1 MKIVLDTNVLISGF
15 FPKKS
20 PPTIIL
26 DMIIEGIITI
36 CYTNEIF
43 IEYQEVLNRK
53 KFAFIDKHR
62 REIVLNYIKNAGYLV
77 SGIPTNIILPDRDDE
92 KFIEAA
98 FAGQAQYIVTGNQ
111 KHFPEK
117 HYNSIK
123 AILPADFLKEIQKK
137 GYGRLS

>member
-53 KFAFIDKHR
+53 KFVFIDKHR
-62 REIVLNYIKNAGYLV
+62 REIVLNYIKNVGYLV

-111 KHFPEK
+111 KHYPEK
-117 HYNSIK
+117 HYNSINV
-123 AILPADFLKEIQKK
+123 ILPADFLKEIQKK